1 MDIDQKSLSTNQ
13 SKIKGVWEL
22 PDILAS
28 NFFFL
33 FLSGLVVDVSR
44 CANKILH
51 GKG

>member
-13 SKIKGVWEL
+13 SKNKGVWEL

-28 NFFFL
+28 NLSFVFL
-33 FLSGLVVDVSR
+33 PGLVVDVFR
-44 CANKILH
+44 CVNKILH